1 MEPILVNA
9 GCGASGAERLPG
21 LFASWRHLRVDVD
34 SGARPDIVA
43 DITDLAPL
51 GDNFA
56 DALWTAHCVEHL
68 YRHQVVKALTEIR
81 RILKND
87 GFAVITV
94 PDIQAIARYI
104 AEDRITET
112 IYESPAGPVSA
123 HDMLFGHG
131 KSVAEGHLHMAHKT
145 AFTPSYMIESM
156 QAAGFA
162 DIVIRRRPNLELAAV
177 GVKTPW
183 QDQARIQALMS
194 ALQL

>member
-1 MEPILVNA
+1 MQPIIVNA

-21 LFASWRHLRVDVD
+21 LFASWRHVRVDVD
-34 SGARPDIVA
+34 PAARPDIVA

-68 YRHQVVKALTEIR
+68 YRHDVVKALGEFHR
-81 RILKND
+81 VLKND

-94 PDIQAIARYI
+94 PDVQAISRYI

-112 IYESPAGPVSA
+112 IYESPAGPISA

-145 AFTPSYMIESM
+145 AFTPSYMIECM

-162 DIVIRRRPNLELAAV
+162 DIVIRRRSNFELAAV
-177 GVKTPW
+177 GAKVAW
-183 QDQARIQALMS
+183 QDPSRIQALMS

>member
-1 MEPILVNA
+1 LQPIIINA

-21 LFASWRHLRVDVD
+21 LFASWRHVRVDVD
-34 SGARPDIVA
+34 PLARPDIVA

-68 YRHQVVKALTEIR
+68 YRHQVVNALTEFR
-81 RILKND
+81 RVLKND
-87 GFAVITV
+87 GFVVITV
-94 PDIQAIARYI
+94 PDVQTISRYI

-112 IYESPAGPVSA
+112 IYESPAGPISA

-145 AFTPSYMIESM
+145 AFTPSYMIECM

-162 DIVIRRRPNLELAAV
+162 DIVVRRRPNFELAVVAA
-177 GVKTPW
+177 KSPW
-183 QDQARIQALMS
+183 QDPSRIQALMS

>member
-1 MEPILVNA
+1 MQPIIVNA

-21 LFASWRHLRVDVD
+21 LFASWRHVRVDVD
-34 SGARPDIVA
+34 PAARPDIVA

-68 YRHQVVKALTEIR
+68 YRHQVVKALAEFR
-81 RILKND
+81 RVLKND

-94 PDIQAIARYI
+94 PDIQAISRYI

-112 IYESPAGPVSA
+112 IYESPAGPISA

-131 KSVAEGHLHMAHKT
+131 KSVAEGHRHMAHKT
-145 AFTPSYMIESM
+145 AFTPSYMIECM

-162 DIVIRRRPNLELAAV
+162 DIIIRRRSNFELAAV
-177 GVKTPW
+177 GAKVAW
-183 QDQARIQALMS
+183 QDPSRIQALMS